1 MQPAGRYEFL
11 LLQALFTIWF
21 RQAHVI
27 ESTFFCTT
35 CASMANGGN
44 EVTNKLEMKDLISS
58 SK

>member
-27 ESTFFCTT
+27 ESTCFCMTRATGQTKAMKFTT
-35 CASMANGGN
+35 IG
-44 EVTNKLEMKDLISS
+44 K
-58 SK
+58 

>member
-1 MQPAGRYEFL
+1 MKPLVRSEFL
-11 LLQALFTIWF
+11 VLQALFTIWF

-35 CASMANGGN
+35 CAIMPNGGN